1 MEITSHLDQG
11 LLEEKFHH
19 KLSLVKASSLKYTRF
34 WFGMLFVSTLLLTL
48 YLYTP
53 LFRIIN

>member
-19 KLSLVKASSLKYTRF
+19 KLTLVKASNLKYARF
-34 WFGMLFVSTLLLTL
+34 WVGMLFVFSLLFTL